1 MYRIFTVHVY
11 GHVMSGIESEHAE
24 VNMADW
30 NFGLRLEYELMNPWG
45 YSEMKDQNLIL
56 YNAGYKIL
64 FW

>member
-45 YSEMKDQNLIL
+45 YSEMKD
-56 YNAGYKIL
+56 
-64 FW
+64 